1 MGYDIE
7 ISFDI
12 YKNSSVTNL
21 KYELIEIAERN
32 YCNPHHENFIVDY
45 EFDYGLTLCEK
56 RNHCI
61 MTFSFDNS
69 RIFNFIKFLNKIK
82 NLKPFHIETIYDN
95 NDNKI
100 IYASKYYQGQMNK
113 SLVEKYKLKIKNPSN
128 DFNSIDNLILLN
140 INKHS

>member
-1 MGYDIE
+1 MGYNIE

-32 YCNPHHENFIVDY
+32 YCNYHHENFIIDY
-45 EFDYGLTLCEK
+45 EFDHGLTLCEK

-61 MTFSFDNS
+61 ISFSFDNS
-69 RIFNFIKFLNKIK
+69 KILNFIKFLNKIK
-82 NLKPFHIETIYDN
+82 NLRPFHIETIYDN
-95 NDNKI
+95 DNSRI

-113 SLVEKYKLKIKNPSN
+113 YLVEKYKIQRNNPLN
-128 DFNSIDNLILLN
+128 NFNSTDNLILLN
-140 INKHS
+140 INK